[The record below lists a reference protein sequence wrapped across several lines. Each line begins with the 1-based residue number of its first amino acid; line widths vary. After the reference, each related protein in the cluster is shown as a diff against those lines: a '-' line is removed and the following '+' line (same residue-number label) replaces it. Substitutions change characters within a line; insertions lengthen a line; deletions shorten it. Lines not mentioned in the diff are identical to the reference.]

1 MIYMALE
8 VTKIYVDSRHRT
20 ADSVSDSDFR
30 IQLGRNI
37 FLPEKCVFH
46 LENCVIPHSW
56 YNIETDLNDTIYY
69 TINNEVNY
77 HTARIPST
85 NYNGAALASAL
96 TAVLAF
102 GLTASYDLNINKITI
117 SSSSVNS
124 FQILTDYDLL
134 HKLGIET
141 SNSCN
146 DIITNRT
153 TKLNTPT
160 SPWVSG
166 MLNLQGFRS
175 LYISSSTLS
184 NYYVLGPLG
193 ENTIIKKVITNA
205 DFGYLIVDQVVSDH
219 DYLGCSRMTLNT
231 IDFQIRDVRGNL
243 VPLHD
248 SPVSFTIVFTVG
260 SNN

>member
-1 MIYMALE
+1 MALE
-8 VTKIYVDSRHRT
+8 VKKIYVDSRHRT
-20 ADSVSDSDFR
+20 ADSISDSDFR

-37 FLPEKCVFH
+37 FLPEKCVYH

-56 YNIETDLNDTIYY
+56 YNIEFGLNDTMYY
-69 TINNEVNY
+69 IVNGGSDY
-77 HTARIPST
+77 LTATIPST
-85 NYNGAALASAL
+85 NYTGQALASAL
-96 TAVLAF
+96 TSVLTN
-102 GLTASYDLNINKITI
+102 GLTASYDLNTNKIKI
-117 SSSSVNS
+117 NCSNVNLS
-124 FQILTDYDLL
+124 FQILTDYQLL
-134 HKLGIET
+134 HQYNII
-141 SNSCN
+141 SPNSCN

-153 TKLNTPT
+153 AKLNTFL

-184 NYYVLGPLG
+184 NYDTLGPQG
-193 ENTIIKKVITNA
+193 ENSIIKKVITNA

-219 DYLGCSRMTLNT
+219 DYLGCARMTLNT
-231 IDFQIRDVRGNL
+231 IDFQIRDVRGNF

-260 SNN
+260 AD

>member
-1 MIYMALE
+1 MALE
-8 VTKIYVDSRHRT
+8 VKKIYVDSRHRT
-20 ADSVSDSDFR
+20 VDSASDSDFR

-37 FLPEKCVFH
+37 FLPEKCVYH

-56 YNIETDLNDTIYY
+56 YNIETGINDTMYY
-69 TINNEVNY
+69 TVNNEANY
-77 HTARIPST
+77 HTATIPST
-85 NYNGAALASAL
+85 NYTGAALASAL
-96 TAVLAF
+96 TSVLTN
-102 GLTASYDLNINKITI
+102 GLTASYDLNTNKITI
-117 SSSSVNS
+117 SASGVN

-134 HKLGIET
+134 HKLGIQNA
-141 SNSCN
+141 NSCN

-184 NYYVLGPLG
+184 NYDTLGPQG
-193 ENTIIKKVITNA
+193 ENSIIKKVITNA

-219 DYLGCSRMTLNT
+219 DYLHCERMTLNT
-231 IDFQIRDVRGNL
+231 IDFQIRDVRGNF

-248 SPVSFTIVFTVG
+248 SPVSFTIVFTLG
-260 SNN
+260 EK